1 MYERSGRTNPK
12 NDLMWSM
19 YVDPASPTFGT
30 ARASAIAAGW
40 NVSTASSV
48 TDEPWFLQRCAQSK
62 LVKTAEKV
70 LQEMLETED
79 IEKVVFEG
87 KEYNILRTSPGLR
100 KIKQDTAKF
109 VAERLAKQHYAAQS
123 TLDMTSG
130 GKALTKEDTANLL
143 SKLACEG
150 SEADDKATNPA

>member
-1 MYERSGRTNPK
+1 MYERTGRTNPK

-19 YVDPASPTFGT
+19 YVDPGSSTFGN

-40 NVSTASSV
+40 VKGGANSV
-48 TDEPWFLQRCAQSK
+48 TDEPWFLQRCAQSR
-62 LVKTAEKV
+62 LVETAEKV
-70 LQEMLETED
+70 LQDMLDTED

-87 KEYNILRTSPGLR
+87 KEYNILRTSPALR

-123 TLDMTSG
+123 ALDVTSG

-143 SKLACEG
+143 SSLACES
-150 SEADDKATNPA
+150 SEKANGPA